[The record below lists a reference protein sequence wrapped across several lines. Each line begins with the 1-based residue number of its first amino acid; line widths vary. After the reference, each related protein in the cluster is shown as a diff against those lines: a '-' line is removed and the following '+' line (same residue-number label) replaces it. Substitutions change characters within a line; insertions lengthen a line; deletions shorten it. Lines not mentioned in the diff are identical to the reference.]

1 MTATRIV
8 TDAERRA
15 RLGLRHR
22 LCAESSAG
30 KSSPDGDTKPSVES
44 VVDDLV
50 VLHAT
55 DPATIFLSVAARLPD
70 VEVTDIEAALFER
83 RTMLR
88 TLAMRRTLFVPTT
101 TLAPTVE
108 WSSSVDVALA
118 ERNRLSTFLAD
129 SGIAEPERWLA
140 DAAAEVLEALPPEGL
155 PAREITAAVPRLAT
169 KILMG
174 AGTKHPVEAGA
185 TSRTLGV
192 LAVERH
198 IVRGRP
204 TGDWTGRQYRW
215 HRRDRWW
222 LGPNPDTDPVDP
234 FEASVDLVRSW
245 LARFGPATPADIKW
259 WTGWTMSKTKAA
271 LAELDTVD
279 VELDGTLAGKTAVL
293 LAEDRDPVEPV
304 APWAALLPSLDPTPM
319 GWKERD
325 WYLGDHRAALFDRN
339 GNIGPTVWVDGRI
352 VGGWSQDPEGAVV
365 VELLETV
372 GADHRAL
379 IEVERERMARF
390 LGDVVVKP
398 SFPTPLQKQ
407 LSAG

>member
-1 MTATRIV
+1 MTATRTV
-8 TDAERRA
+8 TEAERRA

-22 LCAESSAG
+22 LCAESASV
-30 KSSPDGDTKPSVES
+30 DGATPSVES

-70 VEVTDIEAALFER
+70 AEVADIEAALFER

-101 TLAPTVE
+101 ELAPVVE
-108 WSSSVDVALA
+108 WSSSVDVASM
-118 ERNRLSTFLAD
+118 ERKRLTKFLVD
-129 SGIAEPERWLA
+129 SNIAEPERWLA
-140 DAAAEVLEALPPEGL
+140 AAAAEVVEALPPEGL

-185 TSRTLGV
+185 TSRTLGL
-192 LAVERH
+192 LAVEGH
-198 IVRGRP
+198 LVRGRP
-204 TGDWTGRQYRW
+204 VGDWTGRQYRW

-222 LGPNPDTDPVDP
+222 LDENPDSEPVDQ
-234 FEASVDLVRSW
+234 FEASVGLVRAW
-245 LARFGPATPADIKW
+245 LARFGPGTPADIKW
-259 WTGWTMSKTKAA
+259 WTGWTMTKTRAA

-279 VELDGTLAGKTAVL
+279 VVLDGALAGQAGLL
-293 LAEDRDPVEPV
+293 LATDREPVDPVG
-304 APWAALLPSLDPTPM
+304 PWAALLPSLDPTAM
-319 GWKERD
+319 GWKDRD

-352 VGGWSQDPEGAVV
+352 VGGWSQDPGGEVV
-365 VELLETV
+365 VEMLEPV
-372 GADHRAL
+372 GEAHRAL
-379 IEVERERMARF
+379 IEIERERIARF
-390 LGDVVVKP
+390 VGDVVVRP
-398 SFPTPLQKQ
+398 SFPTPLQKR
-407 LSAG
+407 LSSGS